1 MSPLVTS
8 HHPNHPN
15 TAISSIEPFRGGGGE
30 GVVAG
35 GGGGGCMGA
44 NHCRPGPPSPRT
56 CWPRIHKHHW
66 HFQQPLCPPL
76 HGSQFI
82 ETLYNSEN
90 GSGRAPRHPPRRS
103 RQGPQKTTAGI
114 GVVRLDS
121 IHEMSSASPER
132 RRHCANTLFMAISCG
147 LMRLRPGGPGRSGV
161 GVMEGKGVIP

>member
-1 MSPLVTS
+1 M
-8 HHPNHPN
+8 
-15 TAISSIEPFRGGGGE
+15 AGE
-30 GVVAG
+30 GGA
-35 GGGGGCMGA
+35 GCMGA
-44 NHCRPGPPSPRT
+44 NHCRPGHPSPRT
-56 CWPRIHKHHW
+56 CWPRIHTHHW

-147 LMRLRPGGPGRSGV
+147 LMRLGAGWAGSGWGGGL
-161 GVMEGKGVIP
+161 MER